1 LASTRAVLDRS
12 TDVAMDVGQQIPKAI
27 CLTHVNCCSSTS
39 ALRVIRA
46 EDMTLEPR
54 YLLELRIGAEAKVF
68 EPEHDPS
75 LSNLK
80 SVGDRRKSAVKNCNG
95 VRKI

>member
-1 LASTRAVLDRS
+1 
-12 TDVAMDVGQQIPKAI
+12 
-27 CLTHVNCCSSTS
+27 
-39 ALRVIRA
+39 VIRA

>member
-1 LASTRAVLDRS
+1 
-12 TDVAMDVGQQIPKAI
+12 
-27 CLTHVNCCSSTS
+27 
-39 ALRVIRA
+39 VIGTKN
-46 EDMTLEPR
+46 MTLEPR
-54 YLLELRIGAEAKVF
+54 YLLELGIGAEAEVF